1 MQAYP
6 SPSVDQG
13 SLALINW
20 SFHQTNRY
28 FLPLCRDISFCLLVT
43 IAVFLPLW
51 LTYIQ
56 QLGADHFIVKVFEF
70 LMNASIGLVSIIMV
84 GFYLFNRTHPGEQAL
99 QFWSFTKDTTW
110 PLLVEGLKASV
121 IILAGCFLFI
131 IPGVIKQ
138 IHFMFV
144 IYVIFFNRLYREGQ
158 ISALKHSKELTR
170 GLRWWLLLF
179 LALHLLLEYP
189 VKVVRAFLERMAPTG
204 YVQYPVLM
212 AMLYL
217 TALAMVYLCSLLYF
231 VYVARDKDSIPA
243 PVQGGA
249 S

>member
-1 MQAYP
+1 MQVYHP
-6 SPSVDQG
+6 PSVDEG
-13 SLALINW
+13 SWALVKW
-20 SFHQTNRY
+20 SIHQTNRY

-56 QLGADHFIVKVFEF
+56 QWGADHFVVKVFGF
-70 LMNASIGLVSIIMV
+70 VMNASLGLVSIIMV
-84 GFYLFNRTHPGEQAL
+84 GFYLFNRTHPQSQAL
-99 QFWSFTKDTTW
+99 QFWSFTRETTW

-131 IPGVIKQ
+131 IPGIIKQ

-144 IYVIFFNRLYREGQ
+144 IYVIFFNRLYREGK
-158 ISALKHSKELTR
+158 ISALKYSKDLSR

-179 LALHLLLEYP
+179 LGLHLLLEYP
-189 VKVVRAFLERMAPTG
+189 VKVGQNLLEMFSQTG

-212 AMLYL
+212 ALLYL

-231 VYVARDKDSIPA
+231 VYVARDKNSIPA
-243 PVQGGA
+243 PAEA